1 MSNIETVK
9 CVLLGESSV
18 GKTSIINQ
26 FTENMFDAD
35 VVSNSTAQFVT
46 KIVEYD
52 EFKKALKF
60 EIWDTAGQERFRSL
74 AKIFYKDAKVVI
86 LVYDITNIESF
97 NQLKEYWY
105 DQVRSNGDKD
115 AIISIV
121 ANKNDLY
128 NEQQVKNE
136 EGEKFAAEIKGIFQS
151 TSAKSDIGITTL
163 FDNIGKKYFNPDY
176 DCGEVEKKLQEEY
189 QQKKSEEKQR
199 KIEKEPKGVRIS
211 IKNSK
216 KKKKKKFC

>member
-105 DQVRSNGDKD
+105 DQVRTNGDKD

-176 DCGEVEKKLQEEY
+176 DCGAVEKKLQEEY